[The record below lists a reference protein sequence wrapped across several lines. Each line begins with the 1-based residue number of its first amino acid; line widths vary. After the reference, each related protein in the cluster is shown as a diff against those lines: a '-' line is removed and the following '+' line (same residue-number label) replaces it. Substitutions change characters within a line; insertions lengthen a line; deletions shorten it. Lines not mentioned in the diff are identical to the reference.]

1 MIGFHKIRRVSVNTF
16 HPGDSRRPASY
27 LCVLLAVGF
36 VASARAAEESRPS
49 PAQPGGANWERL
61 FDGESFAGWKALGRQ
76 DIPGDVWRIEDG
88 SIRRVRADGKTDGGQ
103 ASPDRVDLITADT
116 FADFELRL
124 QWKITRGGNSG
135 IKYNVS
141 EQMSLSNGS
150 PHAALGFEYQILD
163 DDLHPDGRNGAHRTS
178 AALYD
183 LIAPKGHK
191 LLPVGEFNE
200 TRIVFRDNHGEH
212 WLNGVRVL
220 QFELGSTEMES
231 LLAASK
237 YRSISDFAQRRR
249 GHIVLQDHGDE
260 VWFRNI
266 RLRRIG
272 AP

>member
-1 MIGFHKIRRVSVNTF
+1 MNEFRSDSKNRTIGLCMFLLVGSMACERETGPSVS
-16 HPGDSRRPASY
+16 
-27 LCVLLAVGF
+27 
-36 VASARAAEESRPS
+36 
-49 PAQPGGANWERL
+49 QPGGADGERL
-61 FDGESFAGWKALGRQ
+61 FDGESFAGWKALGME
-76 DIPGDVWRIEDG
+76 DIPGDVWKIEDG
-88 SIRRVRADGKTDGGQ
+88 SIRRVRANGESDGDQEKKP
-103 ASPDRVDLITADT
+103 SRVDLITADT
-116 FADFELRL
+116 FSDFELGL
-124 QWKITRGGNSG
+124 EWKISRGGNSG

-200 TRIVFRDNHGEH
+200 TRIVFRGNHGEH

-237 YRSISDFAQRRR
+237 YRSISGFAQRRR
-249 GHIVLQDHGDE
+249 GHVILQDHGDE

-266 RLRRIG
+266 RLRRLG

>member
-1 MIGFHKIRRVSVNTF
+1 MNEFRSDSKNRTIGLCMFLLVCSMACERETGPSVS
-16 HPGDSRRPASY
+16 
-27 LCVLLAVGF
+27 
-36 VASARAAEESRPS
+36 
-49 PAQPGGANWERL
+49 QPGGADWERL
-61 FDGESFAGWKALGRQ
+61 FDGESFAGWKALGLQ
-76 DIPGDVWRIEDG
+76 DIPGDVWKIEDG
-88 SIRRVRADGKTDGGQ
+88 SIRRVPGRRARNGGESERGQ
-103 ASPDRVDLITADT
+103 EKPVRVDLITADT

-124 QWKITRGGNSG
+124 EWKIARGGNSG

-163 DDLHPDGRNGAHRTS
+163 DDLHPDSRNGAHRIS

-183 LIAPKGHK
+183 LIAPEGHK
-191 LLPVGEFNE
+191 LRPVGEFNE
-200 TRIVFRDNHGEH
+200 TRIVFQGDHGEH

-220 QFELGSTEMES
+220 EFELGSAEMES

-237 YRSISDFAQRRR
+237 YRSISNFAQKRH
-249 GHIVLQDHGDE
+249 GHVVLQDHGDE

-266 RLRRIG
+266 QIKRLS